1 MLWIEVVPFYG
12 IDQNSSGTVSEGLF
26 TPRFTAL
33 MESSLDEVEDGD
45 TSGSTVW
52 HKFVTDFRNMH
63 NNALELRKQKPTVK
77 QYNLIK
83 NRTSRMSEDV
93 KSKLFQGKTIDEVTG
108 EDARRII
115 EELNNSNDGDIPP
128 SEKQMKYMLSLF
140 EDLNLNIDEYLQAK
154 GIDDIDSLTGGMD
167 GTASEII
174 GELVNKVPRTEK
186 QAEAIQSMGETLEL
200 SMEDAMAMVGT
211 ESLDTITKKEASEL
225 IGKLKKTIQ
234 KNRKGRKK

>member
-1 MLWIEVVPFYG
+1 M
-12 IDQNSSGTVSEGLF
+12 DQNSSGTISEGLF

-33 MESSLDEVEDGD
+33 MESSLDEVEEGD
-45 TSGSTVW
+45 TSGAIVW

-63 NNALELRKQKPTVK
+63 NNALELRQQKPTVK
-77 QYNLIK
+77 QHNLIE
-83 NRTSRMSEDV
+83 NRTSRMSEDS
-93 KSKLFQGKTIDEVTG
+93 KSKLFEGKKIDELTG

-115 EELNNSNDGDIPP
+115 EELNNSNEGEIPP

-140 EDLNLNIDEYLQAK
+140 ENLNLNIDEYLREK

-186 QAEAIQSMGETLEL
+186 QAEAIESMSDNLEL
-200 SMEDAMAMVGT
+200 SIEDAMAMVGT

>member
-45 TSGSTVW
+45 TNGSTVW

-93 KSKLFQGKTIDEVTG
+93 KSKLFQGKTIDEFTG

-186 QAEAIQSMGETLEL
+186 QAEAIQSMGETLAL